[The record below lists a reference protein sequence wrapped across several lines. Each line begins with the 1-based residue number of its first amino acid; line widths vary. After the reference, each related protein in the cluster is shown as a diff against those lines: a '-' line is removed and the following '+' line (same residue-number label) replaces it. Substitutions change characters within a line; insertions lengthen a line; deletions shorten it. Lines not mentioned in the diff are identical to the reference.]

1 MVDLLAV
8 SHGSWRQPAGFPKL
22 HVGTEYRQCR
32 KSMDLIVQRRGL
44 PLLMRMIDFS
54 PASDNIVN
62 ERGAPTVTFG
72 YLDQAKATNARAL
85 IDNAI
90 VDPALIADAGSH

>member
-1 MVDLLAV
+1 MPQK
-8 SHGSWRQPAGFPKL
+8 HGPNCSKA
-22 HVGTEYRQCR
+22 
-32 KSMDLIVQRRGL
+32 GL
-44 PLLMRMIDFS
+44 PLLMRMIDLPS

-62 ERGAPTVTFG
+62 ERGAPTVTLG